1 MKNFLL
7 VSSLLLSFFVFSQ
20 SDMPKVAT
28 DISPLLIGEKIPDV
42 ELLSADNSQLFLSK
56 VTSNKKTILV
66 FYRGGWCPYCNQQ
79 LSALGESETKLID
92 MGYQIIAISPDSP
105 QSMKETITKEK
116 LNYTLLSD
124 SKGDVVKAFGIA
136 FKAPENYTPYISKG
150 SNGINTSFL
159 PVPSV
164 FFINEQNIIEME
176 YINPDYKTR
185 ISSELL
191 IAVASSLK

>member
-7 VSSLLLSFFVFSQ
+7 VSLLIFSSLVFSQ
-20 SDMPKVAT
+20 SEIPKVAT
-28 DISPLLIGEKIPDV
+28 DISPLLVGEKVPEIG
-42 ELLSADNSQLFLSK
+42 LLSADNSQLLLSK

-79 LSALGESETKLID
+79 LSALGESEAKLIE

-105 QSMKETITKEK
+105 QSMKETISKEK

-124 SKGDVVKAFGIA
+124 SKGDVARAFGIA
-136 FKAPENYTPYISKG
+136 FKAPENYTPYISKA
-150 SNGINTSFL
+150 SNGVNTTYI

-164 FFINEQNIIEME
+164 FFINEENIIEME

-191 IAVASSLK
+191 IAIATSLK